1 MGTRYEGTASEIRA
15 LNAFIK
21 LTRGTQS
28 LLTRLEPHITRHGIT
43 TTQFGILETLLHVGP
58 LNQRELGQKLLLSKG
73 NISVVVSNL
82 EKSGLVNRRRDE
94 EDRRQTIIHLTAEGR
109 KLVKKVFPK
118 VLDAIVNDFSNLT
131 ADELETLGRLAK
143 KVGRAD

>member
-1 MGTRYEGTASEIRA
+1 MGTRYEGTPREVRA

-21 LTRGTQS
+21 LTRGTHS
-28 LLTRLEPHITRHGIT
+28 LLMRLEPHITRHGIT
-43 TTQFGILETLLHVGP
+43 TTQFGILETLLHLGP

-82 EKSGLVNRRRDE
+82 EKSTLVDRRRDE
-94 EDRRQTIIHLTAEGR
+94 EDRRQTIVQLTAKGR
-109 KLVKKVFPK
+109 KLIEKMFPK
-118 VLDAIVNDFSNLT
+118 VVDAIVDDFANLT
-131 ADELETLGRLAK
+131 AGELETLGRLAK